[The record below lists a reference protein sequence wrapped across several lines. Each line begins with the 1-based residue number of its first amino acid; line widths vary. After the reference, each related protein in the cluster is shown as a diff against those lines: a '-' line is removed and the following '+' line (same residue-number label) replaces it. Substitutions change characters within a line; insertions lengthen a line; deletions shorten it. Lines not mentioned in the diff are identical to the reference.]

1 MLKKFLSV
9 EELHT
14 TAEYLRL
21 PTKQRA
27 FVDKFIECEHDKRV
41 AYQALHPATKKTSVE
56 AAANKLFSL
65 PAVRA
70 ALDVYFVVDPLDA
83 VKAEIRKAMQDKKIT
98 PARVQA
104 LKLFAASYGI
114 SIGGAAGEVSESPEP
129 PKPEGTLVSD
139 RIVERDGRR
148 LRQVVTDLGPAE
160 EKS

>member
-1 MLKKFLSV
+1 MPKKFLSA

-27 FVDKFIECEHDKRV
+27 FVDKFIECGHDKRV
-41 AYQALHPATKKTSVE
+41 AYQALHPTTKKTSVE

-98 PARVQA
+98 AARVQA
-104 LKLFAASYGI
+104 LKIYAAANGI
-114 SIGGAAGEVSESPEP
+114 TIGEP
-129 PKPEGTLVSD
+129 LEQPKQLEPEGVVVAD
-139 RIVERDGRR
+139 KVIERDGRR
-148 LRQVVTDLGPAE
+148 LHTVVTDIGPT
-160 EKS
+160 EKA

>member
-1 MLKKFLSV
+1 MPKKFLSA

-27 FVDKFIECEHDKRV
+27 FVDKFIECGHDKRV
-41 AYQALHPATKKTSVE
+41 AYQALHPTTKKTSVE

-114 SIGGAAGEVSESPEP
+114 SIGGAVETGASEAPEP
-129 PKPEGTLVSD
+129 AGKIVQEETVEHEG
-139 RIVERDGRR
+139 RI
-148 LRQVVTDLGPAE
+148 LRNVIYDLGPA
-160 EKS
+160 KGKN